1 MFIAAKHLLGHGQSF
16 GESTHKHTERPHF
29 KSHPKNSGQAPTKST
44 TAVVKER
51 KLNCWGCGREGHD
64 RKICYFKDHPDFNKE
79 HCSWSDSEK
88 GKSWAA
94 KGKRELRGDGDLL
107 EKRVNLPKFPKKPT
121 GNNDEL
127 ILCEINTSNGD
138 IQIQALLDTGALDGN
153 YISSRILEYLDK
165 NEIIIQKERHVTL
178 CGAFNNSCKN
188 HIVKDYLINLKFK
201 NELTNKL
208 EILELLVTESD
219 IAFDLIIGR
228 QAIKQK
234 KLAQKIPSHFFSDE
248 DIHAG
253 FGETDHLHPN
263 PSSSTTVCT
272 NCSLIGYQVGNSAS
286 TLNLCTINEDK
297 DDVDSNTSETSSES
311 DSDDTPPWSTQNSN
325 DELPLESMIQT
336 KDVELYE
343 DIKAAILQYK
353 HIFSRTLKAEPALVP
368 PVDIEVDELNWYA
381 TSNQKAPRM
390 QSIQKQEVLQNNIK
404 QMLELNIIRP
414 SSEGTYSQVH
424 LPPKPGPEK
433 YRFCIDFI
441 NLNKACKSHGWP
453 IPNITL
459 ALQRIG
465 NAKPTIFGKI
475 DLTKAYYQCPLS
487 ERCKRFSAFI
497 SFMGCFEWNR
507 VAMGL
512 KGAGGYFQQTIALV
526 VLAGLL
532 YIICELYIDDI
543 LVYADNRREFV
554 RRLLLIFER
563 MSKHKLLLNPD
574 KCAFGMSEVEY
585 VGHLVSGQGINF
597 TSDKKTKIIDF
608 KQPMFQKDMK
618 SFLVLAN
625 YFRDHILHFA
635 NITKPL
641 QDMVAHYAPSKALAW
656 DVISIEAFRKCK
668 AAIQACPTLAFVDYS
683 APIILETDASDYA
696 IGAYLYQVIEGT
708 QRPIHFIS
716 KKLNSTQYRWDT
728 PTKEAYAIFY
738 TIRKLGYLLR
748 DVQFTLR
755 TDHKNL
761 TFLKSSTDSKVYRW
775 NVELQ
780 EFDYNIEYIKG
791 VDNVVADAF
800 SRICSIRPVHSLY
813 ENDNIPREKYQI
825 ISRYHN
831 SHIGHHG
838 VDRTLEKLK
847 QDNQSWEHMRSH
859 VRVFIKKYCPCCLKM
874 SYLKP
879 PIEAIPY
886 TLASFDPMER
896 LSVDTIGPLPPDE
909 RGNQYIIVVI
919 DNFSR
924 FIELY
929 SVPDA
934 GAENAAKAL
943 INHFGRYGAPEKIFS
958 DNGTQY
964 ANQIVNEL
972 TKLVGSEHCLTT
984 AYSHEE
990 NGIVERANK
999 EVMRHLRSIIF
1010 DKNIFVEWA
1019 IFLPLV
1025 QRIMNS
1031 EVHRST
1037 GVSPAQIIF
1046 GRAIDINRRVFKTP
1060 DLVEN
1065 QETSFSRYLAN
1076 MLIRQKAIIEIAQ
1089 RNQLKID
1096 QMHIRAKNNIRP
1108 TEFPINSYV
1117 LVEYPEGRPP
1127 TKFHPRKRGPLKVLS
1142 YLGRRYTL
1150 FNLVTNKEE
1159 VHDISKLSAFSYDDS
1174 TIDPRLIANKDYQ
1187 VFDVES
1193 ILQHTGNDKKTST
1206 LDFLVKWRGMDDEF
1220 NRWLPWKELHNN
1232 AILHKYLFDHNLK
1245 RLIPK
1250 EHRKEIY

>member
-1 MFIAAKHLLGHGQSF
+1 MSDNKKKFNSDKIIAEDERKRQRTIVKLSEKPGAITTKEPRSTLFTASMDEPMSIFQPSRTDSTEPDEVEIDEPKLDSEEVNSHDSDKSSEENAKPLKRRRRKAKPDHAEGAQEASGVDLGVDSSPSQSSSDLLANVNSTVALTSVNDNHSLPSISGRIPKKHQNNLQVGFIQRTKEIYRLDELLYENICLLHEYVHFTESDGIAVVAKDLINTDLHPLVQAQFGSVRDSINWKSWPNAQLLSELLKANPPPSSSLKPAVTLEQRLQNLTITFDPTDIQNKSVKDYIRRITEINRVSNPTVGATEAAITKRLFESLKKQATKSGAISPLAELVDRMTSAMPLNGFVDLQAYYNAIMTESTFLVNVVATFFRMFIAAKHLLGHGQSF

-94 KGKRELRGDGDLL
+94 KGKRELRGDEDLL
-107 EKRVNLPKFPKKPT
+107 GKRVKLPKFPKKST

-127 ILCEINTSNGD
+127 MLCEINTSNGD

-178 CGAFNNSCKN
+178 CGAFNNSCKH

-208 EILELLVTESD
+208 EILELSVTESD

-234 KLAQKIPSHFFSDE
+234 NLAQKIPSHFFSDE

-272 NCSLIGYQVGNSAS
+272 NCSLKGYQVGNSAS

-368 PVDIEVDELNWYA
+368 PFDIEVDALKWYA

-404 QMLELNIIRP
+404 QMLELKIIRP

-424 LPPKPGPEK
+424 LPPKPGPDK

-475 DLTKAYYQCPLS
+475 DLTKGYYQCPLS
-487 ERCKRFSAFI
+487 ERCKRFTAFI

-543 LVYADNRREFV
+543 LVYADNKREFV

-618 SFLVLAN
+618 SFLGLAN

-656 DVISIEAFRKCK
+656 DVTSIEAFRKCK

-708 QRPIHFIS
+708 QRPIH
-716 KKLNSTQYRWDT
+716 
-728 PTKEAYAIFY
+728 
-738 TIRKLGYLLR
+738 LL
-748 DVQFTLR
+748 
-755 TDHKNL
+755 
-761 TFLKSSTDSKVYRW
+761 
-775 NVELQ
+775 
-780 EFDYNIEYIKG
+780 
-791 VDNVVADAF
+791 
-800 SRICSIRPVHSLY
+800 
-813 ENDNIPREKYQI
+813 
-825 ISRYHN
+825 
-831 SHIGHHG
+831 
-838 VDRTLEKLK
+838 
-847 QDNQSWEHMRSH
+847 
-859 VRVFIKKYCPCCLKM
+859 
-874 SYLKP
+874 
-879 PIEAIPY
+879 
-886 TLASFDPMER
+886 
-896 LSVDTIGPLPPDE
+896 
-909 RGNQYIIVVI
+909 
-919 DNFSR
+919 
-924 FIELY
+924 
-929 SVPDA
+929 
-934 GAENAAKAL
+934 
-943 INHFGRYGAPEKIFS
+943 
-958 DNGTQY
+958 
-964 ANQIVNEL
+964 
-972 TKLVGSEHCLTT
+972 
-984 AYSHEE
+984 
-990 NGIVERANK
+990 
-999 EVMRHLRSIIF
+999 
-1010 DKNIFVEWA
+1010 
-1019 IFLPLV
+1019 
-1025 QRIMNS
+1025 
-1031 EVHRST
+1031 
-1037 GVSPAQIIF
+1037 
-1046 GRAIDINRRVFKTP
+1046 
-1060 DLVEN
+1060 
-1065 QETSFSRYLAN
+1065 
-1076 MLIRQKAIIEIAQ
+1076 
-1089 RNQLKID
+1089 
-1096 QMHIRAKNNIRP
+1096 AKN
-1108 TEFPINSYV
+1108 
-1117 LVEYPEGRPP
+1117 
-1127 TKFHPRKRGPLKVLS
+1127 
-1142 YLGRRYTL
+1142 
-1150 FNLVTNKEE
+1150 
-1159 VHDISKLSAFSYDDS
+1159 
-1174 TIDPRLIANKDYQ
+1174 
-1187 VFDVES
+1187 
-1193 ILQHTGNDKKTST
+1193 
-1206 LDFLVKWRGMDDEF
+1206 
-1220 NRWLPWKELHNN
+1220 
-1232 AILHKYLFDHNLK
+1232 
-1245 RLIPK
+1245 
-1250 EHRKEIY
+1250 